1 MKITHSFLV
10 RSVTA
15 ALLLLSAQSWAEGTR
30 TIHYDGKT
38 AVLPHTVE
46 RVATSWESQNSV
58 LAMLGFGDKIVATT
72 RYARSTPAF
81 QKFIPSIKN
90 TELSTMAGS
99 GQVNVEQL
107 MRLHPDLML
116 VAEGFPKTKK
126 AQLEAAGIAVVD
138 FTSDSFAALLHRVS
152 IVGEMLGADAA
163 KRAKAYVKY
172 FAWNKQR
179 VAEHLATLPQQQRVR
194 VYVASGTPL
203 TTSGRPSL
211 NQDWIDA
218 AGAINVAEDW
228 QLASVMPNDT
238 NVNIE
243 SVLAANPDV
252 IIAMRKRDVAAIKKD
267 PRWHTVSAVKHNRIY
282 ANPRG
287 LFWWSRNTSEEALQ
301 FLWLATKLYPEQ
313 FKDIDMK
320 QETHDFYQQFYNIDL
335 SDDDVNAFLNQ
346 LPLKPA

>member
-1 MKITHSFLV
+1 MHNHSFIA
-10 RSVTA
+10 RSVLA
-15 ALLLLSAQSWAEGTR
+15 MLLLLPALSWAEDSR

-38 AVLPHTVE
+38 VVLPHTIE

-81 QKFIPSIKN
+81 QKFIPSITN
-90 TELSTMAGS
+90 TELSTMGGS
-99 GQVNVEQL
+99 GDVNVEQL

-126 AQLEAAGIAVVD
+126 VQLEAAGIAVVD
-138 FTSDSFAALLHRVS
+138 FTSDSFAALLHRVTV
-152 IVGEMLGADAA
+152 VGEMLGPDAT
-163 KRAKAYVKY
+163 KRAKAYTDY
-172 FAWNKQR
+172 FAWNQQR
-179 VAEHLATLPQQQRVR
+179 VAERLVNVPADKRVR

-211 NQDWIDA
+211 NQDWMDFG
-218 AGAINVAEDW
+218 GAINVAEHW

-267 PRWHTVSAVKHNRIY
+267 PRWRTVSAVKNNRIY

-301 FLWLATKLYPEQ
+301 FLWLATKLYPQQ

-320 QETHDFYQQFYNIDL
+320 QETHDFYQKFYNIDL
-335 SDDDVNAFLNQ
+335 SDDDVEAFLQQ
-346 LPLKPA
+346 LPLKSV

>member
-1 MKITHSFLV
+1 MTIKHHLFSRAI
-10 RSVTA
+10 A
-15 ALLLLSAQSWAEGTR
+15 AVLMLLPALALAADTR
-30 TIHYDGKT
+30 TIYYDGKT
-38 AVLPHTVE
+38 VVLPQTIE

-72 RYARSTPAF
+72 HYARSTPAF
-81 QKFIPSIKN
+81 QKFIPTIKD
-90 TELSTMAGS
+90 TELSTMASS
-99 GQVNVEQL
+99 GDVNVEQL

-116 VAEGFPKTKK
+116 VAEGFPNTKK
-126 AQLEAAGIAVVD
+126 IQLEAAGIAVVE
-138 FTSDSFAALLHRVS
+138 FTSDSFEALLHRVS
-152 IVGEMLGADAA
+152 VVGEMLGPDAA
-163 KRAKAYVKY
+163 KRAIAYRDY

-179 VAEHLATLPQQQRVR
+179 VAERLANLPADKRAR

-211 NQDWIDA
+211 NQDWMDA
-218 AGAINVAEDW
+218 AGAINVAEHW

-252 IIAMRKRDVAAIKKD
+252 IIAMRKRDVDAIKKD
-267 PRWHTVSAVKHNRIY
+267 PRWRTVKAVKNNRIY

-313 FKDIDMK
+313 FKDIDIK
-320 QETHDFYQQFYNIDL
+320 QETHDFYQKFYNIDL
-335 SDDDVNAFLNQ
+335 SADDVNAFLNQ
-346 LPLKPA
+346 LPLKPV